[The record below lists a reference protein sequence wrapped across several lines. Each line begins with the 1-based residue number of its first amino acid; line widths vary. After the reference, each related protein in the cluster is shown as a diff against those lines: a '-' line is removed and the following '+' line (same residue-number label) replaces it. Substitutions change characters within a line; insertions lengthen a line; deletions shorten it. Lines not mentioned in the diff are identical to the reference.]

1 MEDTEQEMNNLNP
14 RIDMSAVTIKPIFEM
29 SDLFTPRLE

>member
-1 MEDTEQEMNNLNP
+1 MEETEREMDNLNP
-14 RIDMSAVTIKPIFEM
+14 RIDMNAMTVRPIFEM